1 MRKLFIPLLLCSAL
15 EANEKN
21 GFFIEAGFETGL
33 LEGTQTQEKNYT
45 TTQTTTKTT
54 TNNYNYLPLNSILQ
68 RATNLFKDADISKL
82 SFSSLSPVRA
92 SLDLSGHL
100 TIENFLPYNLN
111 NVKLSFTDAQ
121 GNVIDLGVI
130 ETLPKQSKIVL
141 SYQQFNET
149 KQVFDNI
156 MEEQKKYYEKEA
168 ERRKNKTTSSVSE
181 TNREPSFTFPTFE
194 VLSTPHSDP
203 NTQRV
208 FEALSKINTNLVMK
222 YSDTNNFESAKDKTE
237 KFTAKTAE
245 EFTNLMLNM
254 IAVLDSQS
262 WGDAILN
269 APFEFTDNKQSGE
282 CTNKGDSNDNCVY
295 PQKNG
300 LVKSNVDKKY
310 VLDKQSIVNNFRGKT
325 DLDVSLLNGAGVDG
339 LGSNTTPTNNDD
351 GKNYGQLAVVASA
364 LNPQKLFGTDYKT
377 INLADLRAILHEFS
391 HTKGYTHNGNMTY
404 QRVPVVG
411 SNGQQEKK
419 DDGALKDSDGL
430 PYNVCSLYGGQGQPS
445 FPSNYPNSIYHNCA
459 DVPAGFLGVTAA
471 VWQQLINQNAL
482 PINFANL
489 NSQTNYNLNA
499 TLNTQDMANSV
510 IGTIQKTL
518 TATSTTT
525 TTSYHHSK
533 SLQRF
538 RSPLLGINVKIGY
551 QNYFNDFIGLAYYGI
566 IKYNYAKAAN
576 QKVQQ
581 LSYGGGIDLLLDF
594 ITTYSNK
601 NSPTGIQTR
610 RNFSSSFGIFG
621 GLRGLYNSYYALNKV
636 KGSGNLDAATGLNYR
651 YKHSKYSVGI
661 SIPLIQRK
669 ASVISS
675 GSDYTNSFVFNEG
688 ASHFKVFFNYG
699 WVF

>member
-1 MRKLFIPLLLCSAL
+1 MRKLFIPLLLFSAL

-33 LEGTQTQEKNYT
+33 LEGTQTQEKRH
-45 TTQTTTKTT
+45 TTTKNTYAT
-54 TNNYNYLPLNSILQ
+54 YNYLPTDTILK
-68 RATNLFKDADISKL
+68 RAANLFTDAKSISQL
-82 SFSSLSPVRA
+82 NFSSLSPVKV
-92 SLDLSGHL
+92 LYIGGKL

-130 ETLPKQSKIVL
+130 ETIPKHSKIVL
-141 SYQQFNET
+141 PGEA
-149 KQVFDNI
+149 FDSL
-156 MEEQKKYYEKEA
+156 KEA
-168 ERRKNKTTSSVSE
+168 FDKIDPYTFFFPKFEATSTSVS
-181 TNREPSFTFPTFE
+181 
-194 VLSTPHSDP
+194 DA

-208 FEALSKINTNLVMK
+208 FETLNKIKTNLIMK
-222 YSDTNNFESAKDKTE
+222 YSNENPNNFNTCPYNNNGNTKNDCWQP
-237 KFTAKTAE
+237 FTPQTAE

-269 APFEFTDNKQSGE
+269 APFEFTNSSTDCDNDLSKCVNPGVNGRVDSKVDQQYILNKQG
-282 CTNKGDSNDNCVY
+282 
-295 PQKNG
+295 
-300 LVKSNVDKKY
+300 
-310 VLDKQSIVNNFRGKT
+310 IINNFRKKIEI
-325 DLDVSLLNGAGVDG
+325 D
-339 LGSNTTPTNNDD
+339 
-351 GKNYGQLAVVASA
+351 AVVLKNSGVVGLANGYGNDGEYGTLGVEAYA
-364 LNPQKLFGTDYKT
+364 LEPQKLFSDNLKT
-377 INLADLRAILHEFS
+377 IKLEDLRTILHEFS

-404 QRVPVVG
+404 QRVPTG
-411 SNGQQEKK
+411 QNENGKP
-419 DDGALKDSDGL
+419 KDSDGL
-430 PYNVCSLYGGQGQPS
+430 PYNVCSLYGGSNQS
-445 FPSNYPNSIYHNCA
+445 AFPSNYPNSIYHNCA

-482 PINFANL
+482 PINYANL
-489 NSQTNYNLNA
+489 GSQTNYNLNA
-499 TLNTQDMANSV
+499 SLNTQDLANSMLS
-510 IGTIQKTL
+510 TIQKTFV
-518 TATSTTT
+518 TSSVTNHY
-525 TTSYHHSK
+525 SS
-533 SLQRF
+533 SASQSF
-538 RSPLLGINVKIGY
+538 RSPILGVNAKIGY

-566 IKYNYAKAAN
+566 IKYNYAKAIN

-601 NSPTGIQTR
+601 NSPTGIQTK

-621 GLRGLYNSYYALNKV
+621 GLRGLYNSYYVLNKV
-636 KGSGNLDAATGLNYR
+636 KGSGNLDVATGLNYR

-669 ASVISS
+669 ASVVSS

>member
-1 MRKLFIPLLLCSAL
+1 MRKLFIPLLLCSTL

-33 LEGTQTQEKNYT
+33 LEGTQTQEKRH
-45 TTQTTTKTT
+45 TTTKNTYAT
-54 TNNYNYLPLNSILQ
+54 YNYLPTDAVLK
-68 RATNLFKDADISKL
+68 RAANLFTDAKSISQL
-82 SFSSLSPVRA
+82 NFSSLSPVKV
-92 SLDLSGHL
+92 LYIGGKL
-100 TIENFLPYNLN
+100 TIENFLPYNLS

-130 ETLPKQSKIVL
+130 ETIPKHSKIVL
-141 SYQQFNET
+141 PGDA
-149 KQVFDNI
+149 FDSL
-156 MEEQKKYYEKEA
+156 KEA
-168 ERRKNKTTSSVSE
+168 FDKIGPYTFFLPKFEATSTSVS
-181 TNREPSFTFPTFE
+181 
-194 VLSTPHSDP
+194 DA

-208 FEALSKINTNLVMK
+208 FETLNKIKTNLIMK
-222 YSDTNNFESAKDKTE
+222 YSSENPSNFNTCPYNNNGNTKNDCWQP
-237 KFTAKTAE
+237 FTPQTAE

-269 APFEFTDNKQSGE
+269 APFEFTNSPTDCDNDLSKCVNPGINGRVDSKVDQQYVLNKQG
-282 CTNKGDSNDNCVY
+282 
-295 PQKNG
+295 
-300 LVKSNVDKKY
+300 
-310 VLDKQSIVNNFRGKT
+310 IVNNFRKKIEI
-325 DLDVSLLNGAGVDG
+325 D
-339 LGSNTTPTNNDD
+339 
-351 GKNYGQLAVVASA
+351 AVVLKNSGVVGLANGYGNDGEYGTLGVEAYA
-364 LNPQKLFGTDYKT
+364 LEPQKLFGNNLKT
-377 INLADLRAILHEFS
+377 INLQDLRTILHEFS
-391 HTKGYTHNGNMTY
+391 HTKGYGHNGNMTY
-404 QRVPVVG
+404 QRVPTG
-411 SNGQQEKK
+411 QNENGKP
-419 DDGALKDSDGL
+419 KDSDGL
-430 PYNVCSLYGGQGQPS
+430 PYNVCSLYGGQGQS
-445 FPSNYPNSIYHNCA
+445 AFPSNYPNSIYHNCA

-489 NSQTNYNLNA
+489 GSQTNYNLNA
-499 TLNTQDMANSV
+499 SLNTQDLANSMLS
-510 IGTIQKTL
+510 TIQKTFV
-518 TATSTTT
+518 TSSVTNHYF
-525 TTSYHHSK
+525 SSA
-533 SLQRF
+533 SQNF
-538 RSPLLGINVKIGY
+538 RSPILGVNAKIGY

-601 NSPTGIQTR
+601 NSPIDIQTR

-636 KGSGNLDAATGLNYR
+636 KGSGNLDVATGLNYR

-669 ASVISS
+669 ASIVSS
-675 GSDYTNSFVFNEG
+675 NGDYTNSLVFNEG

>member
-1 MRKLFIPLLLCSAL
+1 MRKLFIPLLLCSTL

-33 LEGTQTQEKNYT
+33 LEGTQTQEKRHT
-45 TTQTTTKTT
+45 ATKNTYAT
-54 TNNYNYLPLNSILQ
+54 YNYLPTDAVLK
-68 RATNLFKDADISKL
+68 RAANLFTNAEAISKL
-82 SFSSLSPVRA
+82 KFSSLSPVRV
-92 SLDLSGHL
+92 LYMYNGQL
-100 TIENFLPYNLN
+100 TIENFLPYNLS

-130 ETLPKQSKIVL
+130 ETIPKHSKIVL
-141 SYQQFNET
+141 PGEA
-149 KQVFDNI
+149 FDSLKI
-156 MEEQKKYYEKEA
+156 DPYTLFLPKIEA
-168 ERRKNKTTSSVSE
+168 TSTSVS
-181 TNREPSFTFPTFE
+181 
-194 VLSTPHSDP
+194 DA

-208 FEALSKINTNLVMK
+208 FETLNKIKTDLVVNYRNENK
-222 YSDTNNFESAKDKTE
+222 FEGHQNHWEA
-237 KFTAKTAE
+237 FTPQTAE

-269 APFEFTDNKQSGE
+269 APFDF
-282 CTNKGDSNDNCVY
+282 TNKGGEECDTNKENECVN
-295 PQKNG
+295 PGTNG
-300 LVKSNVDKKY
+300 RVNSQNASY
-310 VLDKQSIVNNFRGKT
+310 VLNKQDIVNKFRNKA
-325 DLDVSLLNGAGVDG
+325 DLDVVVLKDSGVVG
-339 LGSNTTPTNNDD
+339 LGSDITPSNNDD
-351 GKNYGQLAVVASA
+351 GKHYGQLGVVASA
-364 LNPQKLFGTDYKT
+364 LDPKKLFGNNLKT
-377 INLADLRAILHEFS
+377 INLQDLRTILHEFS
-391 HTKGYTHNGNMTY
+391 HTKGYGHNGNMTY
-404 QRVPVVG
+404 QRVPTG
-411 SNGQQEKK
+411 QNENGKP
-419 DDGALKDSDGL
+419 KDSDGL

-489 NSQTNYNLNA
+489 GSQTNYNLN
-499 TLNTQDMANSV
+499 TSLNTQDLANSMLS
-510 IGTIQKTL
+510 IIQKTFV
-518 TATSTTT
+518 TSSVTNHYF
-525 TTSYHHSK
+525 SSA
-533 SLQRF
+533 SQSF
-538 RSPLLGINVKIGY
+538 RSPILGVNAKIGY

-566 IKYNYAKAAN
+566 IKYNYAKASSE
-576 QKVQQ
+576 KVQQ

-601 NSPTGIQTR
+601 NSPIDIQTR

-636 KGSGNLDAATGLNYR
+636 KGSANLDVATGLNYR

-669 ASVISS
+669 ASIVSS
-675 GSDYTNSFVFNEG
+675 NGDYTNSFVFNEG

>member
-1 MRKLFIPLLLCSAL
+1 MRKLLTSFLLFSAL

-33 LEGTQTQEKNYT
+33 LEGTQTQEKRH
-45 TTQTTTKTT
+45 TTTKNTYAT
-54 TNNYNYLPLNSILQ
+54 YNYLPTDTILK
-68 RATNLFKDADISKL
+68 RAANLFTNAEAISKL
-82 SFSSLSPVRA
+82 KFSSLSPVRV
-92 SLDLSGHL
+92 LYMLNGQL
-100 TIENFLPYNLN
+100 TIENFLPYNLS

-130 ETLPKQSKIVL
+130 ETIPKHSKIVL
-141 SYQQFNET
+141 PGEA
-149 KQVFDNI
+149 FDSLKVDPYTLFLPKI
-156 MEEQKKYYEKEA
+156 EA
-168 ERRKNKTTSSVSE
+168 TSTSVS
-181 TNREPSFTFPTFE
+181 
-194 VLSTPHSDP
+194 DA

-208 FEALSKINTNLVMK
+208 FETLNKIKTDLVVNYRNENK
-222 YSDTNNFESAKDKTE
+222 FKDHE
-237 KFTAKTAE
+237 NHWEAFTPQTAE

-269 APFEFTDNKQSGE
+269 APFDF
-282 CTNKGDSNDNCVY
+282 TNKGGGEECDTGKENECVN
-295 PQKNG
+295 PGTNG
-300 LVKSNVDKKY
+300 RVNSQNASY
-310 VLDKQSIVNNFRGKT
+310 VLNKQDIVNKFRNKA
-325 DLDVSLLNGAGVDG
+325 DLDVVVLKDSGVVG
-339 LGSNTTPTNNDD
+339 LGSDITPSNNDD
-351 GKNYGQLAVVASA
+351 GKHYGQLGVVASA
-364 LNPQKLFGTDYKT
+364 LDPKKLFGNNLKT
-377 INLADLRAILHEFS
+377 INLEDLRTILHEFS
-391 HTKGYTHNGNMTY
+391 HTKGYGHNGNMTY
-404 QRVPVVG
+404 QRVPTG
-411 SNGQQEKK
+411 QNENGKP
-419 DDGALKDSDGL
+419 KDSDGL
-430 PYNVCSLYGGQGQPS
+430 PYNVCSLYGGQGQS
-445 FPSNYPNSIYHNCA
+445 AFPSNYPNSIYHNCA

-489 NSQTNYNLNA
+489 GSQTNYNLNA
-499 TLNTQDMANSV
+499 SLNTQDLANSMLS
-510 IGTIQKTL
+510 TIQKTFV
-518 TATSTTT
+518 TSSVTNHYF
-525 TTSYHHSK
+525 SSA
-533 SLQRF
+533 SQSF
-538 RSPLLGINVKIGY
+538 RSPILGVNAKIGY

-581 LSYGGGIDLLLDF
+581 LSYGGGIDLLVDF

-601 NSPTGIQTR
+601 NNPIDIQTR

-636 KGSGNLDAATGLNYR
+636 KGSGNLDVATGLNYR

-669 ASVISS
+669 ASVVSS
-675 GSDYTNSFVFNEG
+675 DGDYTNSLVFNEG

>member
-33 LEGTQTQEKNYT
+33 LEGTQTQEKRH
-45 TTQTTTKTT
+45 TTTKNTYAT
-54 TNNYNYLPLNSILQ
+54 YNYLPTDAVLK
-68 RATNLFKDADISKL
+68 RAANLFTNAEAISKL
-82 SFSSLSPVRA
+82 KFSSLSPVRV
-92 SLDLSGHL
+92 LYMLNGQL
-100 TIENFLPYNLN
+100 TIENFLPYNLS

-130 ETLPKQSKIVL
+130 ETIPKHSKIVL
-141 SYQQFNET
+141 PGEAFNSLKVDPYT
-149 KQVFDNI
+149 LFLPKI
-156 MEEQKKYYEKEA
+156 EA
-168 ERRKNKTTSSVSE
+168 TSTSVS
-181 TNREPSFTFPTFE
+181 
-194 VLSTPHSDP
+194 DA

-208 FEALSKINTNLVMK
+208 FETLNKIKTDLVVNYRNENK
-222 YSDTNNFESAKDKTE
+222 FKDHE
-237 KFTAKTAE
+237 NHWEAFTPQTAE

-269 APFEFTDNKQSGE
+269 APFDF
-282 CTNKGDSNDNCVY
+282 TNKGGEECDTSKENECVN
-295 PQKNG
+295 PGTNG
-300 LVKSNVDKKY
+300 RVNSQNASY
-310 VLDKQSIVNNFRGKT
+310 VLNKQDIVNKFRNKA
-325 DLDVSLLNGAGVDG
+325 DLDVVVLKDSGVVG
-339 LGSNTTPTNNDD
+339 LGSDITPSNNDD
-351 GKNYGQLAVVASA
+351 GKHYGQLGVVASA
-364 LNPQKLFGTDYKT
+364 LDPKKLFGNNLKT
-377 INLADLRAILHEFS
+377 INLADLRTILHEFS
-391 HTKGYTHNGNMTY
+391 HTKGYGHNGNMTY
-404 QRVPVVG
+404 QRVPVTKDGQVEKDN
-411 SNGQQEKK
+411 NGKP
-419 DDGALKDSDGL
+419 KDSDGL
-430 PYNVCSLYGGQGQPS
+430 PYNVCSRFNGSGQPA

-489 NSQTNYNLNA
+489 GSQTNYNLNA
-499 TLNTQDMANSV
+499 SLNTQDLANSMLS
-510 IGTIQKTL
+510 TIQKTFV
-518 TATSTTT
+518 TSSVTNHYF
-525 TTSYHHSK
+525 SSA
-533 SLQRF
+533 SQSF
-538 RSPLLGINVKIGY
+538 RSPILGVNAKIGY

-581 LSYGGGIDLLLDF
+581 LSYGGGIDLLVDF

-601 NSPTGIQTR
+601 NSPIDIQTR

-636 KGSGNLDAATGLNYR
+636 KGSGNLDVATGLNYR

-669 ASVISS
+669 ASVVSS
-675 GSDYTNSFVFNEG
+675 NGDYTNSFVFNEG

>member
-1 MRKLFIPLLLCSAL
+1 MRKLFIPLLLFSAL

-33 LEGTQTQEKNYT
+33 LEGTQTQEKRH
-45 TTQTTTKTT
+45 TTTKNTYTT
-54 TNNYNYLPLNSILQ
+54 YNYLPTDTILK
-68 RATNLFKDADISKL
+68 RAANLFTNAEAISKL
-82 SFSSLSPVRA
+82 KFSSLSPVRV
-92 SLDLSGHL
+92 LYMYNGQL
-100 TIENFLPYNLN
+100 TIENFLPYNLS

-130 ETLPKQSKIVL
+130 ETIPKHSKIILPGEAFDGLKIDPYTLFLPKI
-141 SYQQFNET
+141 
-149 KQVFDNI
+149 
-156 MEEQKKYYEKEA
+156 EA
-168 ERRKNKTTSSVSE
+168 TSTSVS
-181 TNREPSFTFPTFE
+181 
-194 VLSTPHSDP
+194 DA

-208 FEALSKINTNLVMK
+208 FETLNKIKTDLVVNYRNENK
-222 YSDTNNFESAKDKTE
+222 FKDHE
-237 KFTAKTAE
+237 NHWEAFTPQTAE

-269 APFEFTDNKQSGE
+269 APFDF
-282 CTNKGDSNDNCVY
+282 TNKGGEECDTSKENECVN
-295 PQKNG
+295 PGTNG
-300 LVKSNVDKKY
+300 RVNSQNASY
-310 VLDKQSIVNNFRGKT
+310 VLNKQDIVNKFRNKA
-325 DLDVSLLNGAGVDG
+325 DLDVVVLKDSGVVG
-339 LGSNTTPTNNDD
+339 LGSDITPSNNDD
-351 GKNYGQLAVVASA
+351 GKHYGQLGVVASA
-364 LNPQKLFGTDYKT
+364 LDPKKLFGNNLKT
-377 INLADLRAILHEFS
+377 INLQDLRTILHEFS
-391 HTKGYTHNGNMTY
+391 HTKGYGHNGNMTY
-404 QRVPVVG
+404 QRVPTG
-411 SNGQQEKK
+411 QNENGKP
-419 DDGALKDSDGL
+419 KDSDGL
-430 PYNVCSLYGGQGQPS
+430 PYNVCSLYGGQGQS
-445 FPSNYPNSIYHNCA
+445 AFPSNYPNSIYHNCA

-489 NSQTNYNLNA
+489 GSQTNYNLNA
-499 TLNTQDMANSV
+499 SLNTQDLANSMLS
-510 IGTIQKTL
+510 TIQKTFV
-518 TATSTTT
+518 TSSVTNHYF
-525 TTSYHHSK
+525 SSA
-533 SLQRF
+533 SQSF
-538 RSPLLGINVKIGY
+538 RSPILGVNAKIGY

-581 LSYGGGIDLLLDF
+581 LSYGGGIDLLVDF

-601 NSPTGIQTR
+601 NSPIDIQTR

-636 KGSGNLDAATGLNYR
+636 KGSGNLDVATGLNYR

-669 ASVISS
+669 ASVVSS
-675 GSDYTNSFVFNEG
+675 NGDYTNSFVFNEG

>member
-33 LEGTQTQEKNYT
+33 LEGTQTQEKRH
-45 TTQTTTKTT
+45 TTTKNTYAT
-54 TNNYNYLPLNSILQ
+54 YNYLPTDTILK
-68 RATNLFKDADISKL
+68 RAANLFTDAKSISQL
-82 SFSSLSPVRA
+82 NFSSLSPVKV
-92 SLDLSGHL
+92 LYIGGKL

-121 GNVIDLGVI
+121 GNIIDLGVI
-130 ETLPKQSKIVL
+130 ETIPKHSKIVL
-141 SYQQFNET
+141 PGEA
-149 KQVFDNI
+149 FDSL
-156 MEEQKKYYEKEA
+156 KEA
-168 ERRKNKTTSSVSE
+168 FDKIDPYTFFLPKFEATSTSVS
-181 TNREPSFTFPTFE
+181 
-194 VLSTPHSDP
+194 DA

-208 FEALSKINTNLVMK
+208 FETLNKIKTNLIMK
-222 YSDTNNFESAKDKTE
+222 YSNENPSNFNTCPYNNNGNTKNDCWQP
-237 KFTAKTAE
+237 FTPQTAE

-269 APFEFTDNKQSGE
+269 APFDFTNSPTDCDNDPSKCVNPGINGRVDSKVDQQYVLNKQG
-282 CTNKGDSNDNCVY
+282 
-295 PQKNG
+295 
-300 LVKSNVDKKY
+300 
-310 VLDKQSIVNNFRGKT
+310 IVNNFRKKIEI
-325 DLDVSLLNGAGVDG
+325 D
-339 LGSNTTPTNNDD
+339 
-351 GKNYGQLAVVASA
+351 AVVLKNSGVVGLANGYGNDGEYGTLGVEAYA
-364 LNPQKLFGTDYKT
+364 LDPKKLFGNNLKT
-377 INLADLRAILHEFS
+377 INLQDLRTILHEFS
-391 HTKGYTHNGNMTY
+391 HTKGYGHNGNMTY
-404 QRVPVVG
+404 QRVPTG
-411 SNGQQEKK
+411 QNENGKP
-419 DDGALKDSDGL
+419 KDSDGL
-430 PYNVCSLYGGQGQPS
+430 PYNVCSLYGGQGQS
-445 FPSNYPNSIYHNCA
+445 TFPSNYPNSIYHNCA

-489 NSQTNYNLNA
+489 GSQTNYNLNA
-499 TLNTQDMANSV
+499 SLNTQDLANSMLS
-510 IGTIQKTL
+510 TIQKTFV
-518 TATSTTT
+518 TSSVTNHY
-525 TTSYHHSK
+525 SS
-533 SLQRF
+533 SASQSF
-538 RSPLLGINVKIGY
+538 RSPILGVNAKIGY

-566 IKYNYAKAAN
+566 IKYNYAKVAN

-581 LSYGGGIDLLLDF
+581 LSYGGGIDLLVDF

-601 NSPTGIQTR
+601 NNPIDIQTR

-636 KGSGNLDAATGLNYR
+636 KGSGNLDVATGLNYR

-669 ASVISS
+669 ASIVSS
-675 GSDYTNSFVFNEG
+675 DGDYTNSFVFNEG

>member
-1 MRKLFIPLLLCSAL
+1 MRKLFIPLLLFSTL

-33 LEGTQTQEKNYT
+33 LEGTQTQEKRH
-45 TTQTTTKTT
+45 TTTKNTYAT
-54 TNNYNYLPLNSILQ
+54 YNYLPTDAVLK
-68 RATNLFKDADISKL
+68 RATSLFTNAEAISKL
-82 SFSSLSPVRA
+82 KFSSLSPVRV
-92 SLDLSGHL
+92 LYMYNGQL

-121 GNVIDLGVI
+121 GNTIDLGVI
-130 ETLPKQSKIVL
+130 ETIPKHSKIVL
-141 SYQQFNET
+141 PGDA
-149 KQVFDNI
+149 FDSLKI
-156 MEEQKKYYEKEA
+156 DPYTLFLPKIEA
-168 ERRKNKTTSSVSE
+168 TSTSVS
-181 TNREPSFTFPTFE
+181 
-194 VLSTPHSDP
+194 DA

-208 FEALSKINTNLVMK
+208 FETLNKIKTNLVVNYRNENK
-222 YSDTNNFESAKDKTE
+222 FKDHE
-237 KFTAKTAE
+237 NHWEAFTPQTAE

-269 APFEFTDNKQSGE
+269 APFDF
-282 CTNKGDSNDNCVY
+282 TNKGGEECDTSKENECVN
-295 PQKNG
+295 PGTNG
-300 LVKSNVDKKY
+300 RVNSQNESY
-310 VLDKQSIVNNFRGKT
+310 VLNKQDIVNKFRNKA
-325 DLDVSLLNGAGVDG
+325 DLDVVILKDSGVVG
-339 LGSNTTPTNNDD
+339 LGSDITPSNNDD
-351 GKNYGQLAVVASA
+351 GKHYGQLGVVASA
-364 LNPQKLFGTDYKT
+364 LDPTKLFGNNLKT
-377 INLADLRAILHEFS
+377 INLEDLRTILHEFS
-391 HTKGYTHNGNMTY
+391 HTKGYGHNGNMTY
-404 QRVPVVG
+404 QRVPTG
-411 SNGQQEKK
+411 QNENGKP
-419 DDGALKDSDGL
+419 KDSDGL
-430 PYNVCSLYGGQGQPS
+430 PYNVCSLYGGQGQS
-445 FPSNYPNSIYHNCA
+445 AFPSNYPNSIYHNCA

-489 NSQTNYNLNA
+489 GNQTNYNLNA
-499 TLNTQDMANSV
+499 SLNTQDLANSMLS
-510 IGTIQKTL
+510 TIQKTFV
-518 TATSTTT
+518 TSSVTNHYF
-525 TTSYHHSK
+525 SSA
-533 SLQRF
+533 SQSF
-538 RSPLLGINVKIGY
+538 RSPILGVNAKIGY

-601 NSPTGIQTR
+601 NSPTGIQTK

-636 KGSGNLDAATGLNYR
+636 KGSGNLDVATGLNYR
-651 YKHSKYSVGI
+651 YKHSKYSVGV

-669 ASVISS
+669 ASVVSS
-675 GSDYTNSFVFNEG
+675 DGDYTNSLVFNEG

>member
-1 MRKLFIPLLLCSAL
+1 MRKLFIPLLLFNAL

-33 LEGTQTQEKNYT
+33 LEGTQTQEKRH
-45 TTQTTTKTT
+45 TTTKNTYAT
-54 TNNYNYLPLNSILQ
+54 YNYLPTDTILK
-68 RATNLFKDADISKL
+68 RAANLFTDAKSISQL
-82 SFSSLSPVRA
+82 NFSSLSPVKV
-92 SLDLSGHL
+92 LYIGGKL
-100 TIENFLPYNLN
+100 TIENFLPYNLS

-130 ETLPKQSKIVL
+130 ETIPKHSKIVL
-141 SYQQFNET
+141 PGEA
-149 KQVFDNI
+149 FDSL
-156 MEEQKKYYEKEA
+156 KEA
-168 ERRKNKTTSSVSE
+168 FDKIGPYTFFLPKFEATSTSVS
-181 TNREPSFTFPTFE
+181 
-194 VLSTPHSDP
+194 DA

-208 FEALSKINTNLVMK
+208 FETLNKIKTNLIMK
-222 YSDTNNFESAKDKTE
+222 YSNENPNNFNTCPYNNNGNTKNDCWQN
-237 KFTAKTAE
+237 FTPQTAE

-269 APFEFTDNKQSGE
+269 APFEFTNSPTDCDNDPSKCVNPGVNGRVDSKVDQQYILNKQG
-282 CTNKGDSNDNCVY
+282 
-295 PQKNG
+295 
-300 LVKSNVDKKY
+300 
-310 VLDKQSIVNNFRGKT
+310 IINNFRKKIEI
-325 DLDVSLLNGAGVDG
+325 D
-339 LGSNTTPTNNDD
+339 
-351 GKNYGQLAVVASA
+351 AVVLKNSGVVGLANGYGNDGEYGTLGVEAYA
-364 LNPQKLFGTDYKT
+364 LEPQKLFGNDLKT
-377 INLADLRAILHEFS
+377 INLADLRTILHEFS
-391 HTKGYTHNGNMTY
+391 HTKGYGHNGNMTY
-404 QRVPVVG
+404 QRVPTG
-411 SNGQQEKK
+411 QNENGKP
-419 DDGALKDSDGL
+419 KDSDGL
-430 PYNVCSLYGGQGQPS
+430 PYNVCSLYGGQGQPT

-499 TLNTQDMANSV
+499 SLNTQDLANSMLN
-510 IGTIQKTL
+510 TIQKTFV
-518 TATSTTT
+518 TSSVTDHYSSS
-525 TTSYHHSK
+525 TS
-533 SLQRF
+533 QNF
-538 RSPLLGINVKIGY
+538 RSPILGVNAKIGY

-566 IKYNYAKAAN
+566 IKYNYAKAIN

-621 GLRGLYNSYYALNKV
+621 GLRGLYNSYYVLNKV
-636 KGSGNLDAATGLNYR
+636 KGSGNLDVATGLNYR

>member
-1 MRKLFIPLLLCSAL
+1 MRKLFIPLLLFSTL

-33 LEGTQTQEKNYT
+33 LEGTQTQEKRH
-45 TTQTTTKTT
+45 TTTKNTYAT
-54 TNNYNYLPLNSILQ
+54 YNYLPTDTILK
-68 RATNLFKDADISKL
+68 RAANLFTNAEAISKL
-82 SFSSLSPVRA
+82 KFSSLSPVRV
-92 SLDLSGHL
+92 LYMYNGQL
-100 TIENFLPYNLN
+100 TIENFLPYNLS

-130 ETLPKQSKIVL
+130 ETIPKHSKIVL
-141 SYQQFNET
+141 PGDA
-149 KQVFDNI
+149 FDSLKVDPYTLFLPKI
-156 MEEQKKYYEKEA
+156 EA
-168 ERRKNKTTSSVSE
+168 TSTSVS
-181 TNREPSFTFPTFE
+181 
-194 VLSTPHSDP
+194 DA

-208 FEALSKINTNLVMK
+208 FETLNKIKTDLVVNYRNENK
-222 YSDTNNFESAKDKTE
+222 FKDHE
-237 KFTAKTAE
+237 NHWEAFTPQTAE

-269 APFEFTDNKQSGE
+269 APFDF
-282 CTNKGDSNDNCVY
+282 TNKGGEECDTSKENECVN
-295 PQKNG
+295 PGTNG
-300 LVKSNVDKKY
+300 RVNSQNASY
-310 VLDKQSIVNNFRGKT
+310 VLNKQDIVNKFRNKA
-325 DLDVSLLNGAGVDG
+325 DLDVVILKDSGVVG
-339 LGSNTTPTNNDD
+339 LGSDITPSNNDD
-351 GKNYGQLAVVASA
+351 GKHYGQLGVVASA
-364 LNPQKLFGTDYKT
+364 LDPKKLFGDNLKT
-377 INLADLRAILHEFS
+377 INLEDLRTILHEFS
-391 HTKGYTHNGNMTY
+391 HTKGYGHNGNMTY
-404 QRVPVVG
+404 QRVPTG
-411 SNGQQEKK
+411 QNENGKP
-419 DDGALKDSDGL
+419 KDSDGL
-430 PYNVCSLYGGQGQPS
+430 PYNVCSLYGGSNQPA

-499 TLNTQDMANSV
+499 SLNTQDLANSMLN
-510 IGTIQKTL
+510 TIQKTFV
-518 TATSTTT
+518 TSSVTNHYSSS
-525 TTSYHHSK
+525 TSQS
-533 SLQRF
+533 F
-538 RSPLLGINVKIGY
+538 RSPILGVNAKIGY

-566 IKYNYAKAAN
+566 IKYNYAKASD

-601 NSPTGIQTR
+601 NSPTGIQTK

-621 GLRGLYNSYYALNKV
+621 GLRGLYNSYYVLNKV
-636 KGSGNLDAATGLNYR
+636 KGSGNLDVATGLNYR

-669 ASVISS
+669 ASVVSS
-675 GSDYTNSFVFNEG
+675 NGDYTNSFVFNEG

>member
-1 MRKLFIPLLLCSAL
+1 MKKLFIPLLLFSAL

-33 LEGTQTQEKNYT
+33 LEGAQTQEKRH
-45 TTQTTTKTT
+45 TTTKNTYAT
-54 TNNYNYLPLNSILQ
+54 YNYLPTDSVLK
-68 RATNLFKDADISKL
+68 RAANLFTDAKSISQL
-82 SFSSLSPVRA
+82 NFSSLSPVKV
-92 SLDLSGHL
+92 LYIGGKL
-100 TIENFLPYNLN
+100 TIENFLPYNLS

-130 ETLPKQSKIVL
+130 ETIPKHSKIVL
-141 SYQQFNET
+141 PGEA
-149 KQVFDNI
+149 FDSL
-156 MEEQKKYYEKEA
+156 KEA
-168 ERRKNKTTSSVSE
+168 FDKIDPYTFFLPKFEATSTSVS
-181 TNREPSFTFPTFE
+181 
-194 VLSTPHSDP
+194 DA

-208 FEALSKINTNLVMK
+208 FETLNKIKTNLIMK
-222 YSDTNNFESAKDKTE
+222 YSNENPNNFNTCPYNNNGNTKNDCWQP
-237 KFTAKTAE
+237 FTPQTAE

-269 APFEFTDNKQSGE
+269 APFEFTNSPTDCDN
-282 CTNKGDSNDNCVY
+282 DSSKCVN
-295 PQKNG
+295 PGTNG
-300 LVKSNVDKKY
+300 LVDSKVDQQY
-310 VLDKQSIVNNFRGKT
+310 VLNKQGIVNNFRKKIEI
-325 DLDVSLLNGAGVDG
+325 D
-339 LGSNTTPTNNDD
+339 
-351 GKNYGQLAVVASA
+351 AVVLKNSGVVGLANGYGNDGEYGTLGVEAYA
-364 LNPQKLFGTDYKT
+364 LDPKKLFSNNLKT
-377 INLADLRAILHEFS
+377 INLEDLRTILHEFS
-391 HTKGYTHNGNMTY
+391 HTKGYGHNGNMTY
-404 QRVPVVG
+404 QRVPVTKDGQVEKDN
-411 SNGQQEKK
+411 NGKP
-419 DDGALKDSDGL
+419 KDSDGL
-430 PYNVCSLYGGQGQPS
+430 PYNVCSLYGGSNQPA

-482 PINFANL
+482 PINYANL
-489 NSQTNYNLNA
+489 GSQTNYNLNA
-499 TLNTQDMANSV
+499 SLNTQDLANSML
-510 IGTIQKTL
+510 GTIQKTFV
-518 TATSTTT
+518 TSSVTNHY
-525 TTSYHHSK
+525 SS
-533 SLQRF
+533 SASQSF
-538 RSPLLGINVKIGY
+538 RSPILGVNAKIGY

-566 IKYNYAKAAN
+566 IKYNYAKAIN

-601 NSPTGIQTR
+601 NNPTGIQTR
-610 RNFSSSFGIFG
+610 KNFSSSFGIFG
-621 GLRGLYNSYYALNKV
+621 GLRGLYNSYYVLNKV
-636 KGSGNLDAATGLNYR
+636 KGSGNLDVATGLNYR

>member
-33 LEGTQTQEKNYT
+33 LEGTQTQEKRH
-45 TTQTTTKTT
+45 TTTKNTYAT
-54 TNNYNYLPLNSILQ
+54 YNYLPTDAVLK
-68 RATNLFKDADISKL
+68 RAANLFTDAKSISQL
-82 SFSSLSPVRA
+82 NFSSLSPVKV
-92 SLDLSGHL
+92 LYIGGKL
-100 TIENFLPYNLN
+100 TIENFLPYNLS

-130 ETLPKQSKIVL
+130 ETIPKYSKIVL
-141 SYQQFNET
+141 PGEA
-149 KQVFDNI
+149 FDSL
-156 MEEQKKYYEKEA
+156 KEA
-168 ERRKNKTTSSVSE
+168 FDKIDPYTFFFPKFEATSTSVS
-181 TNREPSFTFPTFE
+181 
-194 VLSTPHSDP
+194 DA

-208 FEALSKINTNLVMK
+208 FETLNKIKTNLIMK
-222 YSDTNNFESAKDKTE
+222 YSNENPNNFNTCPYNNNGNTKNDCWQP
-237 KFTAKTAE
+237 FTPQTAE

-269 APFEFTDNKQSGE
+269 APFDFTNSSTDCDNDPSKCVNPGINGRVDSKVDQQYVLNKQG
-282 CTNKGDSNDNCVY
+282 
-295 PQKNG
+295 
-300 LVKSNVDKKY
+300 
-310 VLDKQSIVNNFRGKT
+310 IVNNFRKKIEI
-325 DLDVSLLNGAGVDG
+325 D
-339 LGSNTTPTNNDD
+339 
-351 GKNYGQLAVVASA
+351 AVVLKNSGVVGLANGYGNDGEYGTLGVEAYA
-364 LNPQKLFGTDYKT
+364 LDPTKLFGNNLKT
-377 INLADLRAILHEFS
+377 INLEDLRTILHEFS
-391 HTKGYTHNGNMTY
+391 HTKGYGHNGNMTY
-404 QRVPVVG
+404 QRVPTG
-411 SNGQQEKK
+411 QNENGKP
-419 DDGALKDSDGL
+419 KDSDGL
-430 PYNVCSLYGGQGQPS
+430 PYNVCSLYGGQGQS
-445 FPSNYPNSIYHNCA
+445 AFPSNYPNSIYHNCA

-489 NSQTNYNLNA
+489 GSQTNYNLNA
-499 TLNTQDMANSV
+499 SLNTQDLANSMLS
-510 IGTIQKTL
+510 TIQKTFL
-518 TATSTTT
+518 TSSVTNHYFSSASQ
-525 TTSYHHSK
+525 S
-533 SLQRF
+533 F
-538 RSPLLGINVKIGY
+538 RSPILGVNAKIGY

-566 IKYNYAKAAN
+566 IKYNYAKASSE
-576 QKVQQ
+576 KVQQ

-601 NSPTGIQTR
+601 NSPIDIQTR

-636 KGSGNLDAATGLNYR
+636 KGSGNLDVATGLNYR

-669 ASVISS
+669 ASIVSS
-675 GSDYTNSFVFNEG
+675 NGDYTNSLVFNEG

>member
-33 LEGTQTQEKNYT
+33 LEGAQTQEKRH
-45 TTQTTTKTT
+45 TTTKNTYAT
-54 TNNYNYLPLNSILQ
+54 YNYLPTDTILK
-68 RATNLFKDADISKL
+68 RAANLFTDAKSISQL
-82 SFSSLSPVRA
+82 NFSSLSPVKV
-92 SLDLSGHL
+92 LYIGGKL
-100 TIENFLPYNLN
+100 TIENFLPYNLS

-121 GNVIDLGVI
+121 GNIIDLGVI
-130 ETLPKQSKIVL
+130 ETIPKHSKIVL
-141 SYQQFNET
+141 PGEA
-149 KQVFDNI
+149 FDSL
-156 MEEQKKYYEKEA
+156 KEA
-168 ERRKNKTTSSVSE
+168 FDKIDPYTFFFPKFEATSTSVS
-181 TNREPSFTFPTFE
+181 
-194 VLSTPHSDP
+194 DA

-208 FEALSKINTNLVMK
+208 FETLNKIKTNLIMK
-222 YSDTNNFESAKDKTE
+222 YSSENPSNFNTCPYNNNGNTKNDCWQP
-237 KFTAKTAE
+237 FTPQTAE

-269 APFEFTDNKQSGE
+269 APFDFTNSSTDCDNDPSKCVNPGI
-282 CTNKGDSNDNCVY
+282 NGRVDS
-295 PQKNG
+295 K
-300 LVKSNVDKKY
+300 VDQQY
-310 VLDKQSIVNNFRGKT
+310 VLNKQSIVNNFRKKIEI
-325 DLDVSLLNGAGVDG
+325 D
-339 LGSNTTPTNNDD
+339 
-351 GKNYGQLAVVASA
+351 AVVLKNSGVVGLANGYGNDGEYGTLGVEAYA
-364 LNPQKLFGTDYKT
+364 LDPKKLFGNNLKT
-377 INLADLRAILHEFS
+377 INLQDLRTILHEFS
-391 HTKGYTHNGNMTY
+391 HTKGYGHNGNMTY
-404 QRVPVVG
+404 QRVPTG
-411 SNGQQEKK
+411 QNENGKP
-419 DDGALKDSDGL
+419 KDSDGL
-430 PYNVCSLYGGQGQPS
+430 PYNVCSLYGGQGQS
-445 FPSNYPNSIYHNCA
+445 AFPSNYPNSIYHNCA

-489 NSQTNYNLNA
+489 GSQTNYNLNA
-499 TLNTQDMANSV
+499 SLNTQDLANSMLS
-510 IGTIQKTL
+510 TIQKTFV
-518 TATSTTT
+518 TSSVTNHY
-525 TTSYHHSK
+525 SS
-533 SLQRF
+533 SASQNF
-538 RSPLLGINVKIGY
+538 RSPILGVNAKIGY

-601 NSPTGIQTR
+601 NSPIDIQTR

-636 KGSGNLDAATGLNYR
+636 KGSGNLDVATGLNYR

-669 ASVISS
+669 ASIVSS
-675 GSDYTNSFVFNEG
+675 GGDYTNSLVFNEG

>member
-1 MRKLFIPLLLCSAL
+1 MRKLFIPLLLFSAL

-33 LEGTQTQEKNYT
+33 LEGTQTQEKRH
-45 TTQTTTKTT
+45 TTTKNTYAT
-54 TNNYNYLPLNSILQ
+54 YNYLPTDTILK
-68 RATNLFKDADISKL
+68 RAANLFTNAEAISKL
-82 SFSSLSPVRA
+82 KFSSLSPVRV
-92 SLDLSGHL
+92 LYMYNGQL

-130 ETLPKQSKIVL
+130 ETIPKHSKIVL
-141 SYQQFNET
+141 PGEA
-149 KQVFDNI
+149 FDSLKI
-156 MEEQKKYYEKEA
+156 DPYTLFLPKIEA
-168 ERRKNKTTSSVSE
+168 TSTSI
-181 TNREPSFTFPTFE
+181 
-194 VLSTPHSDP
+194 SDA

-208 FEALSKINTNLVMK
+208 FETLNKIKTNLVVNYRNENK
-222 YSDTNNFESAKDKTE
+222 FKDHE
-237 KFTAKTAE
+237 NHWEAFTPQTAE

-269 APFEFTDNKQSGE
+269 APFEFTNKGGGGE
-282 CTNKGDSNDNCVY
+282 CDTSNECVN
-295 PQKNG
+295 PGKNG
-300 LVKSNVDKKY
+300 LVNSKVDQKY
-310 VLDKQSIVNNFRGKT
+310 VLNKQDIVNKFRNKA
-325 DLDVSLLNGAGVDG
+325 DLDVIVLKDSGVVG
-339 LGSNTTPTNNDD
+339 LGSDITPSNNDD
-351 GKNYGQLAVVASA
+351 GKHYGQLGVVASA
-364 LNPQKLFGTDYKT
+364 LDPKKLFGNDLKT
-377 INLADLRAILHEFS
+377 IKLEDLRTILHEFS

-404 QRVPVVG
+404 QRVPTG
-411 SNGQQEKK
+411 QTENGKP
-419 DDGALKDSDGL
+419 KDSDGL
-430 PYNVCSLYGGQGQPS
+430 PYNVCSRFNGSGQPA

-482 PINFANL
+482 PINYANL
-489 NSQTNYNLNA
+489 GSQTNYNLNA
-499 TLNTQDMANSV
+499 SLNTQDLANSMLS
-510 IGTIQKTL
+510 TIQKTFV
-518 TATSTTT
+518 TSSVTNHY
-525 TTSYHHSK
+525 SS
-533 SLQRF
+533 SASQSF
-538 RSPLLGINVKIGY
+538 RSPILGVNAKIGY

-566 IKYNYAKAAN
+566 IKYNYAKAIN

-581 LSYGGGIDLLLDF
+581 LSYGGGIDLLVDF

-601 NSPTGIQTR
+601 NSPTGIQTK

-621 GLRGLYNSYYALNKV
+621 GLRGLYNSYYVLNKV
-636 KGSGNLDAATGLNYR
+636 KGSGNLDVATGLNYR

-669 ASVISS
+669 SSVVSS
-675 GSDYTNSFVFNEG
+675 GGDYTNSFVFNEG

>member
-33 LEGTQTQEKNYT
+33 LEGTQTQEKRH
-45 TTQTTTKTT
+45 TTTKNTYAT
-54 TNNYNYLPLNSILQ
+54 YNYLPTDAVLK
-68 RATNLFKDADISKL
+68 RAANLFTDAKSISQL
-82 SFSSLSPVRA
+82 NFSSLSPVKV
-92 SLDLSGHL
+92 LYIGGKL

-121 GNVIDLGVI
+121 GNIIDLGVI
-130 ETLPKQSKIVL
+130 ETIPKHSKIVL
-141 SYQQFNET
+141 PGEA
-149 KQVFDNI
+149 FDSL
-156 MEEQKKYYEKEA
+156 KEA
-168 ERRKNKTTSSVSE
+168 FDKIDPYTFFLPKFEATSTSVS
-181 TNREPSFTFPTFE
+181 
-194 VLSTPHSDP
+194 DA

-208 FEALSKINTNLVMK
+208 FETLNKIKTNLIMK
-222 YSDTNNFESAKDKTE
+222 YSNENPNNFNTCPYNNNGNTKNDCWQP
-237 KFTAKTAE
+237 FTPQTAE

-269 APFEFTDNKQSGE
+269 APFDFTNSSTDCDNDPSKCVNPGINGRVDSKVDQQYVLNKQG
-282 CTNKGDSNDNCVY
+282 
-295 PQKNG
+295 
-300 LVKSNVDKKY
+300 
-310 VLDKQSIVNNFRGKT
+310 IVNNFRKKIEI
-325 DLDVSLLNGAGVDG
+325 D
-339 LGSNTTPTNNDD
+339 
-351 GKNYGQLAVVASA
+351 AVVLKNSGVVGLANGYGNDGEYGTLGVEAYA
-364 LNPQKLFGTDYKT
+364 LEPTKLFGNNLKT
-377 INLADLRAILHEFS
+377 INLQDLRTILHEFS
-391 HTKGYTHNGNMTY
+391 HTKGYGHNGNMTY
-404 QRVPVVG
+404 QRVPTG
-411 SNGQQEKK
+411 QNENGKP
-419 DDGALKDSDGL
+419 KDSDGL
-430 PYNVCSLYGGQGQPS
+430 PYNVCSLYGGQGQS
-445 FPSNYPNSIYHNCA
+445 AFPSNYPNSIYHNCT

-489 NSQTNYNLNA
+489 GSQTNYNLNA
-499 TLNTQDMANSV
+499 SLNTQDLANSMLS
-510 IGTIQKTL
+510 TIQKTFV
-518 TATSTTT
+518 TSSVTNHYF
-525 TTSYHHSK
+525 SSA
-533 SLQRF
+533 SQNF
-538 RSPLLGINVKIGY
+538 RSPILGVNAKIGY

-581 LSYGGGIDLLLDF
+581 LSYGGGIDLLVDF

-601 NSPTGIQTR
+601 NSPIDIQTR

-636 KGSGNLDAATGLNYR
+636 KGSGNLDVATGLNYR

-669 ASVISS
+669 ASVVSS
-675 GSDYTNSFVFNEG
+675 DGDYTNSFVFNEG